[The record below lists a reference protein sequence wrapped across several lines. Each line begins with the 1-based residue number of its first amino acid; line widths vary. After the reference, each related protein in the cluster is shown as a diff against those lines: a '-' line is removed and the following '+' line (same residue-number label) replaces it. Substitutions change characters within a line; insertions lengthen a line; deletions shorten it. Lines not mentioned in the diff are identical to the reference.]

1 MSLLPDMTTTN
12 RTCLMNFAKTHGGWC
27 NILTPT
33 KTAAILSEYS
43 YGSQKKTEISPTLLV
58 SDTFVLIAI
67 CAYFKNKTFLY
78 IDWPLV
84 RWTLDDP
91 LRWKRQCETI
101 FLSCKKK
108 LHAKPSALPS
118 EKKIFPPLSTF
129 RFGGEFEI
137 LLSRY
142 SHK

>member
-91 LRWKRQCETI
+91 FRWKRQCETI
-101 FLSCKKK
+101 FLSR
-108 LHAKPSALPS
+108 
-118 EKKIFPPLSTF
+118 KKITRETFRTSFRKENFPPSVDF
-129 RFGGEFEI
+129 QIRWRI
-137 LLSRY
+137 WNPP
-142 SHK
+142 KQI

>member
-101 FLSCKKK
+101 FLSRKKNYTRN
-108 LHAKPSALPS
+108 LPHFLTKRKFS
-118 EKKIFPPLSTF
+118 PLC
-129 RFGGEFEI
+129 R
-137 LLSRY
+137 LSD
-142 SHK
+142 SVANLKSS

>member
-1 MSLLPDMTTTN
+1 MSHEFCKNT
-12 RTCLMNFAKTHGGWC
+12 RRLMQYIDTYQNSCHFIWIFLWQPK
-27 NILTPT
+27 
-33 KTAAILSEYS
+33 
-43 YGSQKKTEISPTLLV
+43 KKTEISPTLLV

-101 FLSCKKK
+101 FLSR
-108 LHAKPSALPS
+108 
-118 EKKIFPPLSTF
+118 KKITRETFRTSFRKENFPPSVDF
-129 RFGGEFEI
+129 QIRWRI
-137 LLSRY
+137 WNPP
-142 SHK
+142 KQI